1 MCWPLVTSGAAR
13 VRWPARSSSPS
24 WVGTSRLSTSR
35 PTATASRFR
44 PPATTCRA
52 LTRLSAPAGP
62 DTLNAG
68 RGSTPNP
75 VCCRVVRLPET
86 SNREKRMD
94 QSTRTDITVNV
105 EGFWMLQA
113 LLDIRHVAPELRCR
127 PFVSTDSMDWLNQHP
142 GMAVMREQG
151 IVEGETVNEAVAARM
166 RVLAAPDLEI
176 VALLSRGK
184 LLYGVKEK
192 DESGAEEQ
200 VGSRDIPDNEFRVL
214 LARRGQHWVSAVR
227 VGDEITVDDVAIAD
241 TTSIATLVFD
251 ALESIHHAEPAAI
264 NAVNV
269 PLDEMLEITK
279 AWQSSGFNVF
289 SGGDLRRL
297 GISAATVAALGQ
309 ALSDPA
315 AEAAVYA
322 RQYRDDAKAPSASV
336 LSLKDGSGGRIAMY
350 QQARTA
356 GSNEAWLAICPATP
370 QLVQVGVKTVLET
383 LPYGEWKTHSR
394 V

>member
-1 MCWPLVTSGAAR
+1 
-13 VRWPARSSSPS
+13 
-24 WVGTSRLSTSR
+24 
-35 PTATASRFR
+35 
-44 PPATTCRA
+44 
-52 LTRLSAPAGP
+52 
-62 DTLNAG
+62 
-68 RGSTPNP
+68 
-75 VCCRVVRLPET
+75 
-86 SNREKRMD
+86 MD
-94 QSTRTDITVNV
+94 QQGTRTDITVNV

-127 PFVSTDSMDWLNQHP
+127 PYVSTDSNDWLNEHP
-142 GMAVMREQG
+142 GMAVMRQEG
-151 IVEGETVNEAVAARM
+151 IVTGETVDEQVAARM

-176 VALLSRGK
+176 VVLLSRGK
-184 LLYGVKEK
+184 LLYGVPEPT
-192 DESGAEEQ
+192 EEGEEQ
-200 VGSRDIPDNEFRVL
+200 PVGSRDIPDNEFRVV

-227 VGDEITVDDVAIAD
+227 VANDITVDDVAIAD
-241 TTSIATLVFD
+241 TASIAALVFD
-251 ALESIHHAEPAAI
+251 GLESIHHADPAAI

-269 PLDEMLEITK
+269 PLEEMLEATK
-279 AWQSSGFNVF
+279 AWQGAGFNVF

-322 RQYRDDAKAPSASV
+322 RQYRDDARAPSASV

-356 GSNEAWLAICPATP
+356 GSGESWLAICPATP

-383 LPYGEWKTHSR
+383 LPYGEWKTHRR

>member
-1 MCWPLVTSGAAR
+1 
-13 VRWPARSSSPS
+13 
-24 WVGTSRLSTSR
+24 
-35 PTATASRFR
+35 
-44 PPATTCRA
+44 
-52 LTRLSAPAGP
+52 
-62 DTLNAG
+62 
-68 RGSTPNP
+68 
-75 VCCRVVRLPET
+75 
-86 SNREKRMD
+86 MD
-94 QSTRTDITVNV
+94 QTTRTDITVNV

-151 IVEGETVNEAVAARM
+151 IVTGDAVEESIAARM

-192 DESGAEEQ
+192 EEGEEEQ

-214 LARRGQHWVSAVR
+214 LARRGSHWVSAVR
-227 VGDEITVDDVAIAD
+227 VGDEITVDDVSVAD
-241 TTSIATLVFD
+241 TASIAALVFD
-251 ALESIHHAEPAAI
+251 ALESIHHADPAAI

-269 PLDEMLEITK
+269 PLEEMLEITK

-322 RQYRDDAKAPSASV
+322 RQYKDDAKAPSASV

-383 LPYGEWKTHSR
+383 LPYGDWKTHSR

>member
-1 MCWPLVTSGAAR
+1 
-13 VRWPARSSSPS
+13 
-24 WVGTSRLSTSR
+24 
-35 PTATASRFR
+35 
-44 PPATTCRA
+44 
-52 LTRLSAPAGP
+52 
-62 DTLNAG
+62 
-68 RGSTPNP
+68 
-75 VCCRVVRLPET
+75 
-86 SNREKRMD
+86 MD

-151 IVEGETVNEAVAARM
+151 IVTGDAVEESIAARM

-192 DESGAEEQ
+192 EEGEEEQ

-214 LARRGQHWVSAVR
+214 LARRGSHWVSAVR
-227 VGDEITVDDVAIAD
+227 VGDEITVDDVAVAD
-241 TTSIATLVFD
+241 TASIAALVFD
-251 ALESIHHAEPAAI
+251 ALESIHHADPAAI

-269 PLDEMLEITK
+269 PLEEMLEITK

-322 RQYRDDAKAPSASV
+322 RQYKDDAKAPSASV

>member
-1 MCWPLVTSGAAR
+1 
-13 VRWPARSSSPS
+13 
-24 WVGTSRLSTSR
+24 
-35 PTATASRFR
+35 
-44 PPATTCRA
+44 
-52 LTRLSAPAGP
+52 
-62 DTLNAG
+62 
-68 RGSTPNP
+68 
-75 VCCRVVRLPET
+75 
-86 SNREKRMD
+86 MD
-94 QSTRTDITVNV
+94 QTTRTDITVNV

-151 IVEGETVNEAVAARM
+151 IVTGDAVEESIAARM

-192 DESGAEEQ
+192 EEGEEEQ

-214 LARRGQHWVSAVR
+214 LARRGSHWVSAVR
-227 VGDEITVDDVAIAD
+227 VGDEITVDDVSVAD
-241 TTSIATLVFD
+241 TASIAALVFD
-251 ALESIHHAEPAAI
+251 ALESIHHADPAAI

-269 PLDEMLEITK
+269 PLEEMLEITK

-322 RQYRDDAKAPSASV
+322 RQYKDDAKAPSASV
-336 LSLKDGSGGRIAMY
+336 LSLKDGSGGRLAMY

>member
-1 MCWPLVTSGAAR
+1 
-13 VRWPARSSSPS
+13 
-24 WVGTSRLSTSR
+24 
-35 PTATASRFR
+35 
-44 PPATTCRA
+44 
-52 LTRLSAPAGP
+52 
-62 DTLNAG
+62 
-68 RGSTPNP
+68 
-75 VCCRVVRLPET
+75 
-86 SNREKRMD
+86 MD
-94 QSTRTDITVNV
+94 QTTRTDITVNV

-127 PFVSTDSMDWLNQHP
+127 PFVSTDSMDWLSQHP

-151 IVEGETVNEAVAARM
+151 IVTGDAVEESIAARM

-192 DESGAEEQ
+192 EEGEEEQ

-214 LARRGQHWVSAVR
+214 LARRGSHWVSAVR
-227 VGDEITVDDVAIAD
+227 VGDEITVDDVSVAD
-241 TTSIATLVFD
+241 TASIAALVFD
-251 ALESIHHAEPAAI
+251 ALESIHHADPAAI

-269 PLDEMLEITK
+269 PLEEMLEITK

-322 RQYRDDAKAPSASV
+322 RQYKDDAKAPSASV

>member
-1 MCWPLVTSGAAR
+1 
-13 VRWPARSSSPS
+13 
-24 WVGTSRLSTSR
+24 
-35 PTATASRFR
+35 
-44 PPATTCRA
+44 
-52 LTRLSAPAGP
+52 
-62 DTLNAG
+62 
-68 RGSTPNP
+68 
-75 VCCRVVRLPET
+75 
-86 SNREKRMD
+86 MD

-113 LLDIRHVAPELRCR
+113 LMDIRHVAPELRCR

-151 IVEGETVNEAVAARM
+151 IVTGDAVEESIAARM

-184 LLYGVKEK
+184 LLYGVKDKE
-192 DESGAEEQ
+192 EGEEEQ

-214 LARRGQHWVSAVR
+214 LARRGSHWVSAVR
-227 VGDEITVDDVAIAD
+227 VGDEITVDDVAVAD
-241 TTSIATLVFD
+241 TASIAALVFD
-251 ALESIHHAEPAAI
+251 ALESIHHADPAAI

-269 PLDEMLEITK
+269 PLEEMLEITK

-322 RQYRDDAKAPSASV
+322 RQYKDDAKAPSASV

>member
-1 MCWPLVTSGAAR
+1 
-13 VRWPARSSSPS
+13 
-24 WVGTSRLSTSR
+24 
-35 PTATASRFR
+35 
-44 PPATTCRA
+44 
-52 LTRLSAPAGP
+52 
-62 DTLNAG
+62 
-68 RGSTPNP
+68 
-75 VCCRVVRLPET
+75 
-86 SNREKRMD
+86 MD
-94 QSTRTDITVNV
+94 QTTRTDITVNV

-127 PFVSTDSMDWLNQHP
+127 PFVSTDSMDWLNEHP

-151 IVEGETVNEAVAARM
+151 IVTGETVNESVAARM
-166 RVLAAPDLEI
+166 RVLAAPDLEVI
-176 VALLSRGK
+176 ALLSRGK

-192 DESGAEEQ
+192 EKEEGAGDEP
-200 VGSRDIPDNEFRVL
+200 VGSREIPDNEFRVL
-214 LARRGQHWVSAVR
+214 LARRDQHWVSAVR
-227 VGDEITVDDVAIAD
+227 VGDEITVDDVSIAD
-241 TTSIATLVFD
+241 TTSIASLVFD
-251 ALESIHHAEPAAI
+251 ALESIHHADPAAI

-269 PLDEMLEITK
+269 PLEEMLEITK

-309 ALSDPA
+309 ALSDPS

-356 GSNEAWLAICPATP
+356 GSNESWLAICPATP

>member
-1 MCWPLVTSGAAR
+1 
-13 VRWPARSSSPS
+13 
-24 WVGTSRLSTSR
+24 
-35 PTATASRFR
+35 
-44 PPATTCRA
+44 
-52 LTRLSAPAGP
+52 
-62 DTLNAG
+62 
-68 RGSTPNP
+68 
-75 VCCRVVRLPET
+75 
-86 SNREKRMD
+86 MD

-142 GMAVMREQG
+142 GMTVMRENG
-151 IVEGETVNEAVAARM
+151 IVVGDAVEESIAARM

-184 LLYGVKEK
+184 LLYGVKDKE
-192 DESGAEEQ
+192 EGEEEQ

-214 LARRGQHWVSAVR
+214 LARRGSHWVSAVR
-227 VGDEITVDDVAIAD
+227 VADEITVDDVAVAD
-241 TTSIATLVFD
+241 TASIAALVFD
-251 ALESIHHAEPAAI
+251 ALESIHHADPAAI

-269 PLDEMLEITK
+269 PLEEMLEITK

-322 RQYRDDAKAPSASV
+322 RQYKDDAKAPSASV

-383 LPYGEWKTHSR
+383 LPYGDWKTHSR

>member
-1 MCWPLVTSGAAR
+1 
-13 VRWPARSSSPS
+13 
-24 WVGTSRLSTSR
+24 
-35 PTATASRFR
+35 
-44 PPATTCRA
+44 
-52 LTRLSAPAGP
+52 
-62 DTLNAG
+62 
-68 RGSTPNP
+68 
-75 VCCRVVRLPET
+75 
-86 SNREKRMD
+86 MD
-94 QSTRTDITVNV
+94 QGTRTDITVNV

-151 IVEGETVNEAVAARM
+151 IVDGETVNEAVAARM

-192 DESGAEEQ
+192 EEGGPEEQ

-269 PLDEMLEITK
+269 PLDEMIEITK

-315 AEAAVYA
+315 
-322 RQYRDDAKAPSASV
+322 RR
-336 LSLKDGSGGRIAMY
+336 GGGIRP
-350 QQARTA
+350 
-356 GSNEAWLAICPATP
+356 AIP
-370 QLVQVGVKTVLET
+370 G
-383 LPYGEWKTHSR
+383 R
-394 V
+394 R